1 MGKKHKSSSLR
12 SKAVNFVNDLTT
24 GLLNPISDPL
34 PDEEEDESKRDQL
47 ASITE
52 EDHQSKD
59 EPDTSSFS
67 AFLGSLLSSHPKD
80 KQTNQVQQD
89 EEEEAESSDTSS
101 SSSSSVNTM
110 KETTTTSVAKKSLL
124 SKYKQH
130 FKNFYQA
137 VKLSK
142 DRKGVNTAEVKTD
155 DDDDDGLE
163 MKQMQDKDETAT
175 TVVQAIII
183 PETSEPSLL
192 LTDQSRRSLY
202 SSLPALVQG
211 RKWILLYS
219 TWRHGISLSTLYR
232 KSLLWPGLSLL
243 VVGDRKGSVFG
254 GLVEAPLIPTDKKY
268 QETTTSVA
276 KKSLLSKYKQ
286 HFKNFYQAVKLS
298 KDRKGVNTAEVKT
311 DDDDGLEMKQMQD
324 KHETATTVV
333 QAIIIPETSEPSLL
347 LTDQSRRSLYS
358 SLPALVQGRK
368 WILLYSTW
376 RHGISLSTLY
386 RKSLLWPGLSLL
398 VVGDRKG
405 SVFGGLVEAPL
416 IPTDKKYQGTNSTFV
431 FTDKSGQPTIYRPT
445 GANRFYTL
453 CSKDFLALGGG
464 GRFALY
470 LDSELLSGSSA
481 YSETYGNACLATS
494 QDFDVKEVELWGF
507 VYGSKYDEIL
517 ALSKTTES
525 GICRW

>member
-1 MGKKHKSSSLR
+1 MGKRKEKKKWLR
-12 SKAVNFVNDLTT
+12 SKAVHFVSDLTT
-24 GLLNPISDPL
+24 GLLNPISDKPSSSPPP
-34 PDEEEDESKRDQL
+34 PDDEEDESKRDQL
-47 ASITE
+47 EESIT
-52 EDHQSKD
+52 DKGLVD

-67 AFLGSLLSSHPKD
+67 AFLGSLLSSDPNN
-80 KQTNQVQQD
+80 KQTNQDQD
-89 EEEEAESSDTSS
+89 QEEEEEEAESSDTSS
-101 SSSSSVNTM
+101 SSSSSSGTM
-110 KETTTTSVAKKSLL
+110 KETTTTVSGGAKKSLL

-130 FKNFYQA
+130 FKNFYHA
-137 VKLSK
+137 VKFSSK
-142 DRKGVNTAEVKTD
+142 DRKANFPEVVNKTD
-155 DDDDDGLE
+155 DDKEETKGYDDGLE
-163 MKQMQDKDETAT
+163 MKQLQKNKEEAAKI
-175 TVVQAIII
+175 VQAIAI
-183 PETSEPSLL
+183 PEISEPSLL
-192 LTDQSRRSLY
+192 LTD
-202 SSLPALVQG
+202 
-211 RKWILLYS
+211 
-219 TWRHGISLSTLYR
+219 H
-232 KSLLWPGLSLL
+232 
-243 VVGDRKGSVFG
+243 
-254 GLVEAPLIPTDKKY
+254 
-268 QETTTSVA
+268 
-276 KKSLLSKYKQ
+276 
-286 HFKNFYQAVKLS
+286 
-298 KDRKGVNTAEVKT
+298 
-311 DDDDGLEMKQMQD
+311 
-324 KHETATTVV
+324 
-333 QAIIIPETSEPSLL
+333 
-347 LTDQSRRSLYS
+347 SRRSLYS

-481 YSETYGNACLATS
+481 YSETYGNACLANT

-517 ALSKTTES
+517 ALSKTTEP
-525 GICRW
+525 GVCRW

>member
-1 MGKKHKSSSLR
+1 MGKHKSLR
-12 SKAVNFVNDLTT
+12 SKAVHFVTDLTT
-24 GLLNPISDPL
+24 VLLNPISDKPSSA
-34 PDEEEDESKRDQL
+34 PPPPRQDEEDESKRDQQL
-47 ASITE
+47 ESVTE
-52 EDHQSKD
+52 DQQHKDLVD

-67 AFLGSLLSSHPKD
+67 AFLGSLLSSSHPPKD
-80 KQTNQVQQD
+80 KQTNQEQED
-89 EEEEAESSDTSS
+89 EEEEEDSESETSDTSS
-101 SSSSSVNTM
+101 SSSVNATTM
-110 KETTTTSVAKKSLL
+110 KETTTTTVSGGGTKKSLL

-130 FKNFYQA
+130 LKNFYQA
-137 VKLSK
+137 VKFSK
-142 DRKGVNTAEVKTD
+142 DRKGIAEVKTD
-155 DDDDDGLE
+155 DEETGYDGGLE
-163 MKQMQDKDETAT
+163 MKQMQNKEEAT
-175 TVVQAIII
+175 TVVQAIVI
-183 PETSEPSLL
+183 PDISEPSLL
-192 LTDQSRRSLY
+192 LSDQSRRSLY
-202 SSLPALVQG
+202 
-211 RKWILLYS
+211 
-219 TWRHGISLSTLYR
+219 T
-232 KSLLWPGLSLL
+232 
-243 VVGDRKGSVFG
+243 
-254 GLVEAPLIPTDKKY
+254 
-268 QETTTSVA
+268 
-276 KKSLLSKYKQ
+276 
-286 HFKNFYQAVKLS
+286 
-298 KDRKGVNTAEVKT
+298 
-311 DDDDGLEMKQMQD
+311 
-324 KHETATTVV
+324 
-333 QAIIIPETSEPSLL
+333 
-347 LTDQSRRSLYS
+347 

-481 YSETYGNACLATS
+481 YSETYGNACLANS

-517 ALSKTTES
+517 ALSKTTEP
-525 GICRW
+525 GVCRW

>member
-12 SKAVNFVNDLTT
+12 SKAVHFVTDLTT
-24 GLLNPISDPL
+24 GLLNPISDKPPSSAPPP

-80 KQTNQVQQD
+80 KQPNQVQQ

-101 SSSSSVNTM
+101 SSSVNTM
-110 KETTTTSVAKKSLL
+110 K
-124 SKYKQH
+124 
-130 FKNFYQA
+130 
-137 VKLSK
+137 
-142 DRKGVNTAEVKTD
+142 
-155 DDDDDGLE
+155 
-163 MKQMQDKDETAT
+163 
-175 TVVQAIII
+175 
-183 PETSEPSLL
+183 
-192 LTDQSRRSLY
+192 
-202 SSLPALVQG
+202 
-211 RKWILLYS
+211 
-219 TWRHGISLSTLYR
+219 
-232 KSLLWPGLSLL
+232 
-243 VVGDRKGSVFG
+243 
-254 GLVEAPLIPTDKKY
+254 
-268 QETTTSVA
+268 ETTTSVA

-517 ALSKTTES
+517 ALSKTRVWYLQVVMIIMMKWNFFLKVRLS
-525 GICRW
+525 YVNV

>member
-1 MGKKHKSSSLR
+1 MGKKQKSSSLR
-12 SKAVNFVNDLTT
+12 SKAVHFVTDLTT
-24 GLLNPISDPL
+24 GLLNPISAPPPL

-47 ASITE
+47 E
-52 EDHQSKD
+52 SKD

-67 AFLGSLLSSHPKD
+67 AFLGSLLSS
-80 KQTNQVQQD
+80 QD
-89 EEEEAESSDTSS
+89 QEEEEAESSDTSS
-101 SSSSSVNTM
+101 SSSASM
-110 KETTTTSVAKKSLL
+110 KETSVAKKSLL

-142 DRKGVNTAEVKTD
+142 DRKALLGNTVE
-155 DDDDDGLE
+155 DDGLE
-163 MKQMQDKDETAT
+163 MKQMQDKGDTAT
-175 TVVQAIII
+175 TAILI
-183 PETSEPSLL
+183 PDISEPSLL
-192 LTDQSRRSLY
+192 LTD
-202 SSLPALVQG
+202 
-211 RKWILLYS
+211 
-219 TWRHGISLSTLYR
+219 H
-232 KSLLWPGLSLL
+232 
-243 VVGDRKGSVFG
+243 
-254 GLVEAPLIPTDKKY
+254 
-268 QETTTSVA
+268 
-276 KKSLLSKYKQ
+276 
-286 HFKNFYQAVKLS
+286 
-298 KDRKGVNTAEVKT
+298 
-311 DDDDGLEMKQMQD
+311 
-324 KHETATTVV
+324 
-333 QAIIIPETSEPSLL
+333 
-347 LTDQSRRSLYS
+347 SRRSLYS

-517 ALSKTTES
+517 ALSKTTEP
-525 GICRW
+525 GVCRW

>member
-1 MGKKHKSSSLR
+1 MGKKQKSSSSLR
-12 SKAVNFVNDLTT
+12 SKAVHFVTDLTT
-24 GLLNPISDPL
+24 GLLNPISAPPPL

-47 ASITE
+47 E
-52 EDHQSKD
+52 SKD

-67 AFLGSLLSSHPKD
+67 AFLGSLLSS
-80 KQTNQVQQD
+80 QD
-89 EEEEAESSDTSS
+89 QEEEEAESSDTSS
-101 SSSSSVNTM
+101 SSSSSM
-110 KETTTTSVAKKSLL
+110 KETSVAKKSLL

-142 DRKGVNTAEVKTD
+142 DRKPLSGNTVED
-155 DDDDDGLE
+155 NGLELE
-163 MKQMQDKDETAT
+163 MKQMQDKDDTAT
-175 TVVQAIII
+175 TAILI
-183 PETSEPSLL
+183 PDISEPSLL
-192 LTDQSRRSLY
+192 LTDLSRRSLY

-243 VVGDRKGSVFG
+243 VN
-254 GLVEAPLIPTDKKY
+254 
-268 QETTTSVA
+268 
-276 KKSLLSKYKQ
+276 SKHVWF
-286 HFKNFYQAVKLS
+286 HFV
-298 KDRKGVNTAEVKT
+298 
-311 DDDDGLEMKQMQD
+311 
-324 KHETATTVV
+324 
-333 QAIIIPETSEPSLL
+333 I
-347 LTDQSRRSLYS
+347 
-358 SLPALVQGRK
+358 
-368 WILLYSTW
+368 
-376 RHGISLSTLY
+376 Y
-386 RKSLLWPGLSLL
+386 RQNQCWFQ

-517 ALSKTTES
+517 ALSKTTEP
-525 GICRW
+525 GVCRW

>member
-12 SKAVNFVNDLTT
+12 SKAVHFVTDLTT
-24 GLLNPISDPL
+24 GLLNPISDKPPSSAPPL
-34 PDEEEDESKRDQL
+34 PDEEEDESKKDQL

-80 KQTNQVQQD
+80 QQED
-89 EEEEAESSDTSS
+89 EEAESSDNSSS

-110 KETTTTSVAKKSLL
+110 K
-124 SKYKQH
+124 
-130 FKNFYQA
+130 
-137 VKLSK
+137 
-142 DRKGVNTAEVKTD
+142 
-155 DDDDDGLE
+155 
-163 MKQMQDKDETAT
+163 
-175 TVVQAIII
+175 
-183 PETSEPSLL
+183 
-192 LTDQSRRSLY
+192 
-202 SSLPALVQG
+202 
-211 RKWILLYS
+211 
-219 TWRHGISLSTLYR
+219 
-232 KSLLWPGLSLL
+232 
-243 VVGDRKGSVFG
+243 
-254 GLVEAPLIPTDKKY
+254 
-268 QETTTSVA
+268 ETTTSVA

-517 ALSKTTES
+517 ALSKTRES

>member
-1 MGKKHKSSSLR
+1 MGKKQKSSSSLR
-12 SKAVNFVNDLTT
+12 SKAVHFVTDLTT
-24 GLLNPISDPL
+24 GLLNPISAPPPL

-47 ASITE
+47 E
-52 EDHQSKD
+52 SKD

-67 AFLGSLLSSHPKD
+67 AFLGSLLSS
-80 KQTNQVQQD
+80 QD
-89 EEEEAESSDTSS
+89 QEEEEAESSDTSS
-101 SSSSSVNTM
+101 SSSSSM
-110 KETTTTSVAKKSLL
+110 KETSVAKKSLL

-142 DRKGVNTAEVKTD
+142 DRKPLSGNTVED
-155 DDDDDGLE
+155 NGLELE
-163 MKQMQDKDETAT
+163 MKQMQDKDDTAT
-175 TVVQAIII
+175 TAILI
-183 PETSEPSLL
+183 PDISEPSLL
-192 LTDQSRRSLY
+192 LTDL
-202 SSLPALVQG
+202 
-211 RKWILLYS
+211 
-219 TWRHGISLSTLYR
+219 
-232 KSLLWPGLSLL
+232 
-243 VVGDRKGSVFG
+243 
-254 GLVEAPLIPTDKKY
+254 
-268 QETTTSVA
+268 
-276 KKSLLSKYKQ
+276 
-286 HFKNFYQAVKLS
+286 
-298 KDRKGVNTAEVKT
+298 
-311 DDDDGLEMKQMQD
+311 
-324 KHETATTVV
+324 
-333 QAIIIPETSEPSLL
+333 
-347 LTDQSRRSLYS
+347 SRRSLYS

-517 ALSKTTES
+517 ALSKTTEP
-525 GICRW
+525 GVCRW

>member
-1 MGKKHKSSSLR
+1 MGKHKSLR
-12 SKAVNFVNDLTT
+12 SKAVHFVTDLTT
-24 GLLNPISDPL
+24 GLLNPISDKPSSA
-34 PDEEEDESKRDQL
+34 PPPPPPEEEDESQRDQL
-47 ASITE
+47 ESITKE
-52 EDHQSKD
+52 QSKDLVD

-80 KQTNQVQQD
+80 KQTIQD
-89 EEEEAESSDTSS
+89 QEDKEEEEDSEAETSDTSS
-101 SSSSSVNTM
+101 SSSSEHTSTM
-110 KETTTTSVAKKSLL
+110 KETVATTTTTKKSLF

-130 FKNFYQA
+130 LKNFYQA
-137 VKLSK
+137 VKFSK
-142 DRKGVNTAEVKTD
+142 ERKGNAAEVKTD
-155 DDDDDGLE
+155 DEETTQCDGLE
-163 MKQMQDKDETAT
+163 MKQVMMQKKEE
-175 TVVQAIII
+175 VQAIII

-202 SSLPALVQG
+202 
-211 RKWILLYS
+211 
-219 TWRHGISLSTLYR
+219 T
-232 KSLLWPGLSLL
+232 
-243 VVGDRKGSVFG
+243 
-254 GLVEAPLIPTDKKY
+254 
-268 QETTTSVA
+268 
-276 KKSLLSKYKQ
+276 
-286 HFKNFYQAVKLS
+286 
-298 KDRKGVNTAEVKT
+298 
-311 DDDDGLEMKQMQD
+311 
-324 KHETATTVV
+324 
-333 QAIIIPETSEPSLL
+333 
-347 LTDQSRRSLYS
+347 

-481 YSETYGNACLATS
+481 YSETYGNTCLATS

-525 GICRW
+525 GVCRWG